1 MNKIVATDHAP
12 KAIGPYSQ
20 AVWAGNLLF
29 CSGQIPLD
37 PKTGN
42 AVTGPIKQEAE
53 QVLENL
59 KAVVEAAGLTL
70 GQVVKTTVYLTDLE
84 NFVKVNEVYSRYFKD
99 APPARACVQVSRL
112 PKGAQV
118 EIEAIAYRS

>member
-1 MNKIVATDHAP
+1 MNKIVATDPAP